1 MFGLNVYP
9 QSELLVL
16 DISAPQLRSD
26 FARASEKVSPPDS
39 SRAVEEVADTELGEK
54 TRVFCGGLVTHQD
67 VGVNLNHN
75 IESGQVQQNILLLL
89 LHLVSGAGAE
99 ELRAER
105 SAELIGSHPPE
116 VRPQQ
121 GTGRGGLR

>member
-54 TRVFCGGLVTHQD
+54 TRVFCGGLVTHQN
-67 VGVNLNHN
+67 VGVNLQDN
-75 IESGQVQQNILLLL
+75 IQSSPVWSNILLLL
-89 LHLVSGAGAE
+89 LHLVSGAGGG
-99 ELRAER
+99 ELSAER
-105 SAELIGSHPPE
+105 TEESVRSHPPE
-116 VRPQQ
+116 VRPEQ
-121 GTGRGGLR
+121 GPGGGGG

>member
-54 TRVFCGGLVTHQD
+54 TRVLCGRLVTHQN
-67 VGVNLNHN
+67 VGVNLQDR
-75 IESGQVQQNILLLL
+75 IPSQVQSGQIF
-89 LHLVSGAGAE
+89 SSSSTS
-99 ELRAER
+99 
-105 SAELIGSHPPE
+105 SAEPE
-116 VRPQQ
+116 VAS
-121 GTGRGGLR
+121 